1 MDQKQYKKKQKIELP
16 IVFQTKEDIF
26 DLKVRKQEQTRRLLK
41 ISIWDQL
48 SIFHPPARG
57 LIKMFQYLNQNYQLR
72 CNEIGRSEYS
82 YSNKEFLT

>member
-1 MDQKQYKKKQKIELP
+1 MDQRQYKKKQKIESP
-16 IVFQTKEDIF
+16 TVFQTKEDIL

-48 SIFHPPARG
+48 SIFQPPARG
-57 LIKMFQYLNQNYQLR
+57 LIKMFQYLNLNYQLR

-82 YSNKEFLT
+82 YSKKEFLI